1 MAPLIEEHVRRA
13 QVAADANRAV
23 DLDTANRVA
32 ASLRELLDTIS
43 DYTAQQRALL
53 RGAITYF
60 AQREDDEDDLDS
72 VIGFDDDA
80 RVLSAVAEALGRP
93 DLIVDIVE

>member
-1 MAPLIEEHVRRA
+1 MLYCYQMIETER
-13 QVAADANRAV
+13 Q
-23 DLDTANRVA
+23 
-32 ASLRELLDTIS
+32 REMTSIEKIS
-43 DYTAQQRALL
+43 WYRFSYTAEQRALL